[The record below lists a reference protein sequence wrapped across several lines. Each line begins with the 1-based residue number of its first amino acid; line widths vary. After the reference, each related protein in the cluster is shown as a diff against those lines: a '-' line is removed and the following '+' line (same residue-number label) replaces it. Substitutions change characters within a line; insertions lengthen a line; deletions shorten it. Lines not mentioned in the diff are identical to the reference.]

1 MLQDVKALVVVL
13 VLTAPIWFLAKRL
26 FSSQSKPGE
35 FSRRRNLWLF
45 LTTAGM
51 LAPSIWIYLALAI
64 PAILWTGRRESNPV
78 ALYILLCFVI
88 PNVSVPL
95 PSIIV
100 NALFDVN
107 NQRLLALTLILPAL
121 LQARKERYS
130 QSALLTKEPLRRFD
144 SMDVLLGAY
153 ILLTILLFIPY
164 ESVTNTL
171 RRATLAVIDIGFL
184 FAFWSRLTPKHE
196 VMRDCLGT
204 WVVAGMLMSV
214 VAVFETGR
222 SWLLYAPIAERW
234 GVPNDFAFLLRA
246 GALRAQVSTGH
257 SLTLGIWLAISWA
270 LFLYIQS
277 TWNKK
282 SAKIL
287 VGLILIAGLGASMA
301 RGAWIAAIFATV
313 VFFLLNPK
321 GLTAAIKAI
330 SGLTFIFGL
339 FLLSPFGERFI
350 QLLPFVGTLESGNVE
365 YRQRLF
371 ERSIELIWENPW
383 FGDPFV
389 MLQMESLR
397 QGQGII
403 DLVNGYLV
411 IALFH
416 GLVGLCLFVGFLLLG
431 LRQGRYAWRAF
442 RRAGD
447 ADATLLGAALLAA
460 MLGTILFI
468 ATAGVDPMT
477 YMLAGLLSA
486 YAWRVQRTQRIS
498 VGSRIGNLSPMKTS
512 TDRRRIDT
520 SNGVQ

>member
-1 MLQDVKALVVVL
+1 MLQDAKALVVVL
-13 VLTAPIWFLAKRL
+13 VLTAPIWVLAKRL

-35 FSRRRNLWLF
+35 FARRRNLWVF
-45 LTTAGM
+45 LTIAGM
-51 LAPSIWIYLALAI
+51 LAPSIWLYLLLAT
-64 PAILWTGRRESNPV
+64 PAILWTGRRESNPA

-100 NALFDVN
+100 NELFSMN
-107 NQRLLALTLILPAL
+107 NQRLLALTLVFPAL
-121 LQARKERYS
+121 LRARRERYARAVLS
-130 QSALLTKEPLRRFD
+130 QEPARRFD
-144 SMDVLLGAY
+144 SMDFFLAAY
-153 ILLTILLFIPY
+153 VLLTILLFIPY
-164 ESVTNTL
+164 ESVTHTL
-171 RRATLAVIDIGFL
+171 RRTTLAVIDIGFL
-184 FAFWSRLTPKHE
+184 FALWSRLTSKHE
-196 VMRDCLGT
+196 VMRDCMGA
-204 WVVAGMLMSV
+204 WVISGMLMSV
-214 VAVFETGR
+214 LAVFEAGR

-234 GVPNDFAFLLRA
+234 GAPNDFAFLLRA
-246 GALRAQVSTGH
+246 GVLRAQVSTGH
-257 SLTLGIWLAISWA
+257 SLTLGIWLATAWS

-277 TWNKK
+277 TWTKK
-282 SAKIL
+282 SSRMI

-301 RGAWIAAIFATV
+301 RGAWMAAIFATL

-321 GLTAAIKAI
+321 GLTTAIKAI
-330 SGLTFIFGL
+330 GAAAFVFGL

-350 QLLPFVGTLESGNVE
+350 QLLPFVGTIESGNVE

-371 ERSIELIWENPW
+371 ERSMELIWESPW

-416 GLVGLCLFVGFLLLG
+416 GLVGLFLFAGFLLLA
-431 LRQGRYAWRAF
+431 LRKGRHTWRTF

-447 ADATLLGAALLAA
+447 EDATLLGAALLAA
-460 MLGTILFI
+460 MLGTVLFI

-486 YAWRVQRTQRIS
+486 YAWRLRRARSIAGGSS
-498 VGSRIGNLSPMKTS
+498 VRDSKPTETPK
-512 TDRRRIDT
+512 DRRRVDT
-520 SNGVQ
+520 PNIVK